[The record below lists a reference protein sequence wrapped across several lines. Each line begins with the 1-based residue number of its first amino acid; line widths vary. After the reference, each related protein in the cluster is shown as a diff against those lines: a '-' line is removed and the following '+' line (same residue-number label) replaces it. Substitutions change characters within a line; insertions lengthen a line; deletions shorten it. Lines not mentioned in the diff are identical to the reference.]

1 VLALPGAR
9 EWRNRQTRT
18 VQVRVPERAW
28 GFNSPLAHPYAP
40 PVTMHIAAILG
51 STREGR
57 VGSRVGLWVQHQLA
71 ALSDTTHDF
80 IDLADDPTLGTEAEA
95 IVDDPVMLQT
105 HLGPNFPSSGNY
117 PASVQP
123 YAARIA
129 RADAIIF
136 ITPEYNHSFSAPIK
150 HAIDSI
156 YAEWGRKAAM
166 IVSYGGQTGG
176 ARAATQL
183 RLVLDAVLLH
193 TIYNEVNLNGT
204 RYLINEQGEAGS
216 DTDINAKF
224 ASGLH
229 ELLWW
234 AEVLRWGRANVALP
248 PAP

>member
-1 VLALPGAR
+1 M
-9 EWRNRQTRT
+9 
-18 VQVRVPERAW
+18 
-28 GFNSPLAHPYAP
+28 H
-40 PVTMHIAAILG
+40 VTAILG

-57 VGSRVGLWVQHQLA
+57 VGGRVGLWVQQQLA
-71 ALSDTTHDF
+71 ALPNTTHDF
-80 IDLADDPTLGTEAEA
+80 IDLADDPTLGTQAEA
-95 IVDDPVMLQT
+95 IIDDPVMLQT
-105 HLGPNFPSSGNY
+105 HLGPDFPSSGNY
-117 PASVQP
+117 PVSVRP

-129 RADAIIF
+129 RADALVF

-183 RLVLDAVLLH
+183 RQVLDAVLLH
-193 TIYNEVNLNGT
+193 AIYHEVNLNGA

-216 DTDINAKF
+216 DTDINAKL
-224 ASGLH
+224 ASGLQ

-234 AEVLRWGRANVALP
+234 AEVLRWGRVNVALP
-248 PAP
+248 VAP